1 MKNTIK
7 LLVLAASGLLLI
19 SCGPKGTKTSSST
32 RPTSSPSTSITSEAT
47 SEDTSE
53 ESVISVESDTS
64 EESVVSVDSSEESV
78 DSSEESEESVVSSE
92 ESSEESQE
100 SQESSAS
107 EPVSSGWTLNLDG
120 KAPIELEA
128 FGEPGEK
135 DTWTEQYHAT
145 VNFSIGDLFVITN
158 GEESFGGEILE
169 STVYSAVKEGE
180 KVKMTVEG
188 EQDVYFK
195 IYGNETPIGHS
206 LYITGGSAPEVT
218 YKTYY
223 FSNNKSWEK
232 VYLYAWKGAN
242 KNAEWPGVEMT
253 YHHTNEHSEQ
263 VFALE
268 IDDSMECLIFN
279 NGSGQQTED
288 IAVADLEGNNGVYLT
303 GDSTPFGY
311 GVWNYVPAE

>member
-1 MKNTIK
+1 MNNTIK
-7 LLVLAASGLLLI
+7 LLVLAASGFLLI
-19 SCGPKGTKTSSST
+19 SCGPMGTKTSSST
-32 RPTSSPSTSITSEAT
+32 RPTSSPSTSMTSEAT

-53 ESVISVESDTS
+53 ESVTSVESDISEESVVSDTS
-64 EESVVSVDSSEESV
+64 EESVISV

-100 SQESSAS
+100 SSTS

-128 FGEPGEK
+128 FGEPGAK

-180 KVKMTVEG
+180 KVKMTVDG

-195 IYGNETPIGHS
+195 IYGKENPVGHS

-223 FSNNKSWEK
+223 FTNIKGWEK

-242 KNAEWPGVEMT
+242 ENAKWPGVEMT
-253 YHHTNEHSEQ
+253 YLYTNGYGEK
-263 VFALE
+263 VFSLE
-268 IDDSMECLIFN
+268 VDDSMENLIFN
-279 NGSGQQTED
+279 NGSDQKTAD
-288 IAVADLEGNNGVYLT
+288 IVVSALGENNGVYPT
-303 GDSTPFGY
+303 GDSSPFGY
-311 GVWNYVPAE
+311 GVWNYPPEE